1 MSLIA
6 SIVATWLLAGGSG
19 SGGIMAALR
28 AGGGGFL
35 AALRAGGG
43 GFMAAARAFAA
54 AVEGVFVG
62 ARWG

>member
-54 AVEGVFVG
+54 AV
-62 ARWG
+62 